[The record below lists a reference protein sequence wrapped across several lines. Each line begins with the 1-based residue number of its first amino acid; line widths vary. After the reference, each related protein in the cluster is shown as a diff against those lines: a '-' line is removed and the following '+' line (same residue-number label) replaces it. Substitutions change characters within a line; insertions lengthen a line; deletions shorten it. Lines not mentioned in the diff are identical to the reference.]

1 MAISSSRIPNNP
13 APGNPNTGKAAGRSV
28 GSLSNYGQALPVKQL
43 SVGQVLKGEV
53 TDLRNNEIV
62 VTLEDNTK
70 VAGRLEN
77 GVSLSI
83 GDTAAFRVK
92 DISLSHI
99 TLENIPKSEL
109 AVANSTINKA
119 LEEAGLP
126 KNDKNIAVVRELM
139 NQGMPINKQAIQNI
153 LIQSYAHKN
162 VDVSTIILM
171 NKQRIPL
178 DNGAAE
184 QLQHHLNGQ
193 HPMASDISSLA
204 TEVTNLLQSFA
215 IYNTA
220 ENCQAFG
227 KELFSILF
235 PTVNDGMNEALLS
248 PEPDISFLSSEERM
262 ELVTTLEMFSLSEDA
277 KEAILNGSLSLRDVI
292 ALTNQNIGLAMTVDE
307 NHLLELKEKQETE
320 LMGGNVITSPA
331 EMEAELSN
339 LTKTIEAFD
348 IPSVGSLFEKYH
360 LLQSSNNEI
369 GAILDGEGRENLTE
383 LLKDFPLSPKL
394 KEMIAKGEA
403 PVKYVL
409 TTLRNVMPLTDT
421 NQLKA
426 LFQSREFKDILQAGL
441 TANWTLTPK
450 QLKNPES
457 VQKLYDTL
465 YEQTNQL
472 SELGKTS
479 FMSGLLSGSNLETP
493 TQNLKQNM
501 DFMNTLNQ
509 MFPYIELPLRLKD
522 QITHGDLYVYTQK
535 QALKKNP
542 SNISI
547 LLHLDMESLGPLDIK
562 LNLNGNVIDST
573 FYFTDKDA
581 MNLIAGNITLLE
593 DVLVEKGFLLKSSME
608 MQAESKNVI
617 KELIE
622 KDTRDTPM
630 QRYTFDIRA

>member
-403 PVKYVL
+403 PVKYIL

-581 MNLIAGNITLLE
+581 MNLIAGNIILLE
-593 DVLVEKGFLLKSSME
+593 DVLVEKGFFLKSSME